1 MTLALPKPLASVLLS
16 MIVIGD
22 APTSKT
28 VYGGMT
34 WPVTGSL
41 PLMLNTIGVAVDVL
55 KALPTGIPAGV
66 PV

>member
-1 MTLALPKPLASVLLS
+1 

-28 VYGGMT
+28 VYGGMA
-34 WPVTGSL
+34 WPVTGSV